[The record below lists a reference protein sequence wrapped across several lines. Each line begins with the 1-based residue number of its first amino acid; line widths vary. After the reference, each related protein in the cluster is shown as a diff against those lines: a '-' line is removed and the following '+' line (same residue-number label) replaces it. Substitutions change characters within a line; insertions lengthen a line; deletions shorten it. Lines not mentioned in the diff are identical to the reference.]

1 MTNYSY
7 EMRRRA
13 ADLIEEGH
21 SYCVIASEL
30 AILKETAR
38 EWVCTFR
45 SVGREVFLKMES
57 SRRKYDY
64 ETKLA
69 AVVDYVEGGF
79 TRLEVMAKYGI
90 VNKSCLRR
98 WVQQYKEGGPDALQ
112 PKPKGRPRAAE
123 DGNRRPKSREE
134 ELEEENR
141 RLRAEN
147 AYLKKLRAL
156 EAEKLAPGRNARR

>member
-1 MTNYSY
+1 MTNHSY

-21 SYCVIASEL
+21 SYRVIASEL
-30 AILKETAR
+30 AIPKGTAR
-38 EWVCTFR
+38 EWVRTFR
-45 SVGREVFLKMES
+45 SVGREVFLKMDS

-90 VNKSCLRR
+90 VNKNSLLR
-98 WVQQYKEGGPDALQ
+98 WVQQYRKGGPDALQ

-123 DGNRRPKSREE
+123 DVVQRPKSREE

-141 RLRAEN
+141 LLRAEN

-156 EAEKLAPGRNARR
+156 EAEKLVPGRNARR